1 MHKVPTHQRALAEIK
16 QTRHP
21 PSSPLWND
29 DVDRRGYNTSLSIDQ
44 SCRNSKSLLCSAGL
58 WVPARAAPGSLRELV
73 SVRHMIH
80 RTLSSADCP
89 LYRVAAAPLFFSLS
103 PSFHLTGPYIPKR
116 GSCLPYSLSLYP
128 FIISFIIVPSS
139 WKWSSSSSFTMSP
152 IE

>member
-21 PSSPLWND
+21 PSSLPCETTMSTD
-29 DVDRRGYNTSLSIDQ
+29 EVIIRVYRSTSRVAIQ
-44 SCRNSKSLLCSAGL
+44 SLCSALLGCRA
-58 WVPARAAPGSLRELV
+58 PARAALFERELV

-89 LYRVAAAPLFFSLS
+89 LYRVAAAPLFSLS
-103 PSFHLTGPYIPKR
+103 PPSFHLTGPYIPKR

-139 WKWSSSSSFTMSP
+139 
-152 IE
+152 